1 MIRYGYI
8 AWRVAAV
15 AAFAGT
21 AALAVT
27 LTRAPARPQAA
38 LSSKVTC
45 SSSGLQAWL
54 GLGSGSATGTT
65 TGGAANEGAR
75 GTSYTLE
82 FTNVS
87 HRTCRLYGYPEVS
100 AYATGEVTGTQ
111 GTDTR
116 DTDAQGA
123 VGQSAGGQ
131 GAVGQSAGGQIGGV
145 AIPDTSV
152 RPQPVTLQPGATAHA
167 VLRIAST
174 GSTKPSACVQV
185 MAQEIRVIP
194 PGQGLSRSGATV
206 FDVRIPVCAAHGH
219 TSLSVQPVLARP
231 GIPGRAVP

>member
-1 MIRYGYI
+1 MISYGHI

-54 GLGSGSATGTT
+54 GLGSGSGTT
-65 TGGAANEGAR
+65 TGSAANEGTQ
-75 GTSYTLE
+75 GTYYTLE

-100 AYATGEVTGTQ
+100 AYATGELTGSLGADTQ
-111 GTDTR
+111 E
-116 DTDAQGA
+116 TDAQGA
-123 VGQSAGGQ
+123 AS
-131 GAVGQSAGGQIGGV
+131 QIGGA

-152 RPQPVTLQPGATAHA
+152 RPQPVTLPPGATAHA

-174 GSTKPSACVQV
+174 GSTRPSACAQV

-194 PGQGLSRSGATV
+194 PGQGLSRAGATV
-206 FDVRIPVCAAHGH
+206 FDIRIPVCAARGH

-231 GIPGRAVP
+231 GIPGRAMPDG